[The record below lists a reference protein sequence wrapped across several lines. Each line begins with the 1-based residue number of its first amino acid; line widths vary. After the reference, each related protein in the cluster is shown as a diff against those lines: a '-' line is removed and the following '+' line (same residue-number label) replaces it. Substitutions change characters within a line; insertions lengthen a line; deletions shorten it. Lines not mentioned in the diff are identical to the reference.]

1 MELPFE
7 ATKGVAEKVLNVRFP
22 IVMRVFFP
30 GALALGVLYVQA
42 KTMLAWLPRDLDGA
56 WQRVAWV
63 AGAIF
68 LFGVIV
74 SAATNEIYKIY
85 EGRSFWP
92 KRLFDAG
99 VRKQARRV
107 KQFMEAAEKANGPEY
122 DELWYKLRIYPLDD
136 QGNPEATH
144 PTLIGNILAGYEKYP
159 SDRYGMDSVFYWPR
173 IWLVVEK
180 EKKEEIDSQWSVA
193 DGFLLLSA
201 VSFLG
206 GLLWMLEATG
216 KALEFFSF
224 AVPLNS
230 EGYCFL
236 AGLGWIALGYGLY
249 RLSLSYH
256 RDNGEVFKAIFD
268 LYREKV
274 RGMMCLDPDEKL
286 KWKAAWAY
294 LQYLQYQEVPCPKC
308 GTENEFAEKK
318 CKKCS
323 AELCPAPA
331 ATAEKPK
338 A

>member
-22 IVMRVFFP
+22 IIMRVFFP

-42 KTMLAWLPRDLDGA
+42 KELLGWLPRELDGP
-56 WQRVAWV
+56 WQRVALL

-68 LFGVIV
+68 LLGVIV
-74 SAATNEIYKIY
+74 SAATNEIYEIY

-99 VRKQARRV
+99 VQKQAKRV
-107 KQFMEAAEKANGPEY
+107 KRLLDAADKATGPEY
-122 DELWYKLRIYPLDD
+122 DELWYKLRIYPMDD
-136 QGNPEATH
+136 KGDPAATH

-173 IWLVVEK
+173 IWLMVEK
-180 EKKEEIDSQWSVA
+180 DKKEEIDSQWSVA

-201 VSFLG
+201 VSVVG
-206 GLLWMLEATG
+206 GLWWMVQAAE
-216 KALEFFSF
+216 KAMELFSF
-224 AVPLNS
+224 AIPLDS

-236 AGLGWIALGYGLY
+236 AGIGWIALGYGLY

-256 RDNGEVFKAIFD
+256 RNNGEVFKAIFD
-268 LYREKV
+268 LYRDKV
-274 RGMMCLDPDEKL
+274 KSMICLDPDEKI

-294 LQYLQYQEVPCPKC
+294 LQYLQYQEVPCGKC
-308 GTENEFAEKK
+308 GTQNKFGEKR
-318 CKKCS
+318 CKSCS
-323 AELCPAPA
+323 AELCSPP
-331 ATAEKPK
+331 TEKAK